1 MRAIQ
6 FSTYLVFVTVLLL
19 GYTQARAQSTSL
31 EVLYQNTQ
39 NLAGEIAQLQTEAK
53 ALSGERQAS
62 LQLRITER
70 QLELLTAFDTLSD
83 RIVEEEAK
91 DRAQTELK
99 VKLAPQLL
107 ALGPLI
113 KAAINRRLAAID
125 NLEQTHEVLSIIWM
139 ADYLEHNTFID
150 HAYLRLTQHAKN
162 LADLQLDNAE
172 STAYLHQA
180 LQQRAEVLAGQIALT
195 QKELEANLHSLAASP
210 DDAATQQTVKSLE
223 DKQNITTDSLKNTV
237 ALLQENNLDAGRYKE
252 ILIKS
257 TGDITADILDVNL
270 LKRLSHAW
278 LKNITDYALD
288 NGAGLFFKIIVFL
301 LILLVFHYLS
311 RAGAKLLRK
320 SLAKSTMPV
329 SALME
334 TMVVNL
340 CRRMILLVGIL
351 LGLSQLGFSLAPILA
366 GLGVAGFIIGFAL
379 QDTLGNFASGL
390 MILIYRPYDVNDL
403 IEAAG
408 VQGRVQRMN
417 LVSTTIL
424 TIDNQTLVIPNNKIW
439 GDVIRNVTAQ
449 KHRRV
454 DMVFGIGYS
463 DDIEKA
469 EKILKDIL
477 EVHPQVLSEP
487 EYTVKLHTLNES
499 SVDFI
504 VRPWVETENYWD
516 VYWDVTKSVKL
527 RFDAEG
533 ISIPFPQ
540 RDIHIYQTEKTA

>member
-1 MRAIQ
+1 MRHIQ
-6 FSTYLVFVTVLLL
+6 IYTYALLVTALLF
-19 GYTQARAQSTSL
+19 GYSPARAQSTSV
-31 EVLYQNTQ
+31 EMLYQNTQ
-39 NLAGEIAQLQTEAK
+39 NLSREIAQLQTEAK
-53 ALSGERQAS
+53 ALAGERQAS
-62 LQLRITER
+62 LQLRITGR
-70 QLELLTAFDTLSD
+70 QLELLTAFDTLTD
-83 RIVEEEAK
+83 RIVAEENDGVEL
-91 DRAQTELK
+91 TELK
-99 VKLAPQLL
+99 AKLAPQLL
-107 ALGPLI
+107 ALGPQI
-113 KAAINRRLAAID
+113 KTAINRRLVALD
-125 NLEQTHEVLSIIWM
+125 KLEETHEALSITWM
-139 ADYLEHNTFID
+139 ASYLEHNTFID
-150 HAYLRLTQHAKN
+150 HAYLTLTQHAKN
-162 LADLQLDNAE
+162 LADLKLDNAE
-172 STAYLHQA
+172 STAYLHRA

-195 QKELEANLHSLAASP
+195 QKELEANLHSLTASP
-210 DDAATQQTVKSLE
+210 DDAGTQQKVKSLE
-223 DKQNITTDSLKNTV
+223 DKQNINTESLKSTV
-237 ALLQENNLDAGRYKE
+237 ALLQENGLESGRYKE
-252 ILIKS
+252 ILINS

-270 LKRLSHAW
+270 LKRLSQTW
-278 LKNITDYALD
+278 LKNITNYVLD
-288 NGAGLFFKIIVFL
+288 NGAGLFFKLIVFL
-301 LILLVFHYLS
+301 LILLLFHYLS
-311 RAGAKLLRK
+311 RTVAKLLRK

-329 SALME
+329 SFLME

-340 CRRMILLVGIL
+340 CRRMIMLIGIL

-366 GLGVAGFIIGFAL
+366 GLGVAGFIVGFAL
-379 QDTLGNFASGL
+379 QDTLGNFASGM
-390 MILIYRPYDVNDL
+390 MILIYRPYDVDDL

-463 DDIEKA
+463 DNIEKA

-477 EVHPQVLSEP
+477 DAHPQVLSEP
-487 EYTVKLHTLNES
+487 EHTVKLHTLNES

-540 RDIHIYQTEKTA
+540 RDVHIYQTEKTA